1 MSQLTVQRRNA
12 RTQNRLS
19 GPTPTIKTIPT
30 TSVTPKK
37 AILEALP
44 ISFDFKGFHY
54 RQIARKGLVAIYSQ
68 SWKGLKNP
76 SVAYEVVKI
85 QEHPQTEM
93 FGRLVPAHES
103 MPGSEKWGS
112 QGWTFTTEGKARAKF
127 RELTAMTSH
136 P

>member
-1 MSQLTVQRRNA
+1 MKAQSP
-12 RTQNRLS
+12 LS
-19 GPTPTIKTIPT
+19 LPSRAIKTIPT
-30 TSVTPKK
+30 TSVTSKK

-68 SWKGLKNP
+68 TWKGLKNP

-85 QEHPQTEM
+85 QEHPETEM

-112 QGWTFTTEGKARAKF
+112 QGWTFTTEEKARAKF
-127 RELTAMTSH
+127 RELTAMI
-136 P
+136 PDP